1 MPDDHDRANLEPA
14 PSGLDGLDALDG
26 LHDDGASYVDAATVA
41 LRYSSVSL
49 GPARAPAAEQ
59 PPRTVTPRQLRDTMG
74 CLVTGV
80 CVITAVA
87 DGEDV
92 AMTANSVTSVSL
104 DPPMIL
110 VCIAHTARFHDV
122 LVNSRTWGVSILDAD
137 AAEVSS
143 HFARSGREQRGQFE
157 HLRHHRGPV
166 TGVALIDASCAFVE
180 CETEAIHPGGDHSI
194 VVGRV
199 VSAEV
204 RAESAHP
211 LLYHRGAYSWLRA

>member
-1 MPDDHDRANLEPA
+1 MAADDGR
-14 PSGLDGLDALDG
+14 DGQEHPGDSELAG

-49 GPARAPAAEQ
+49 GPTGAAAAAPEVG
-59 PPRTVTPRQLRDTMG
+59 PVTPRSLRDTMG

-92 AMTANSVTSVSL
+92 AMTANSVTSLSL

-110 VCIAHTARFHDV
+110 VCIAKTARFHDV
-122 LVNSRTWGVSILDAD
+122 LVHTRHWGVSILDAD

-143 HFARSGREQRGQFE
+143 HFARSGRARHGQFD

-166 TGVALIDASCAFVE
+166 TGVALVDASCAFVE

-204 RAESAHP
+204 RAESVHP